1 MKRRHFLELG
11 AAIAALSARN
21 SGAKNAKN
29 PPRDAV
35 DFLNDGRALSPGDY
49 ARLLMRM
56 ADEGRIRADYYS
68 NGGVVEELENRMAKH
83 LGHEAAVF
91 MPTGT
96 LANHIAVRKLAGDK
110 RRVLVPAES
119 HLYRDSGDC
128 AQALSNLNLVP
139 LAPGQLCYSVEAL
152 VEAIRQAR
160 DGRVATP
167 VGALLVETPVRR
179 MHGRAV
185 EHAELDAITTAARQ
199 REVKTHLD
207 GARVFIQAVHADTQ
221 PAAFGQLFDTVYTS
235 LWKCFNAP
243 SGAILAGSKVFCAG
257 LFQERRMFGGGLP
270 HAWPF
275 AAVALYYLD
284 GFMDDYRAA
293 LKRARALF
301 SAINEEGLVSENL
314 PGGTHIVR
322 ATLQTGNAL
331 KFREALAQRHV
342 AVPEPDNNV
351 FYFKIN
357 PTLNDAADLESRF
370 SDALKHS

>member
-11 AAIAALSARN
+11 AAIAALGSSHVR
-21 SGAKNAKN
+21 AKNQS
-29 PPRDAV
+29 RDAV

-83 LGHEAAVF
+83 LGHEDAVF

-128 AQALSNLNLVP
+128 AQALSNLNLVA
-139 LAPGQLCYSVEAL
+139 LAPAQLCYSVEEM

-167 VGALLVETPVRR
+167 VGALMVETPVRR

-185 EHAELDAITTAARQ
+185 GHSELDAITTAARQ

-207 GARVFIQAVHADTQ
+207 GARLFIQAVHADTQ
-221 PAAFGQLFDTVYTS
+221 PAAFGHLFDTVYTS

-243 SGAILAGSKVFCAG
+243 SGAILAGSKAFCAG

-275 AAVALYYLD
+275 AAIALHYLD
-284 GFMDDYRAA
+284 GFMEDYRAA
-293 LKRARALF
+293 LKRARGLF
-301 SAINEEGLVSENL
+301 SVTNNQGLVSETL

-331 KFREALAQRHV
+331 RFREALAQRQV